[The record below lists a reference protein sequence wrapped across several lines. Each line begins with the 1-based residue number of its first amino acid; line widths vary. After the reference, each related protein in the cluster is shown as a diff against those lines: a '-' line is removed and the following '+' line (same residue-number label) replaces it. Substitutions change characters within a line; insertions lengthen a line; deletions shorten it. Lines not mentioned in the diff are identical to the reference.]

1 MERCHRLCFPTATSP
16 NVHCENSLHAVLTTL
31 LNTPCERRR
40 CKHDWT
46 VGANSVKSLD
56 ICVKWLLKDGLMT
69 SPIASMKLLQ
79 IVEKL
84 WNKDIGAGC
93 EWDMKES
100 KEHETK
106 TNVTNSEHIY
116 VVTPSNHYTRW
127 PLSRNVSL
135 RLHVSQQNIWAESF
149 GVLRWEFNQFRCIY
163 LAPDHNSSHL
173 KALYTAKWRAYSI
186 LEKTMTSSF
195 NLKAFDIRPVV
206 LMGISQLL
214 HL

>member
-1 MERCHRLCFPTATSP
+1 MERRHRLCFPTATSP
-16 NVHCENSLHAVLTTL
+16 NVHCENSLHAVLTRL

-56 ICVKWLLKDGLMT
+56 ICVKWLLKDGSMT
-69 SPIASMKLLQ
+69 SSLASMKLLQ

-93 EWDMKES
+93 EWDKKER

-116 VVTPSNHYTRW
+116 VVTPSNHYTLW

-135 RLHVSQQNIWAESF
+135 RCQHLSREFRCPEVGIQSIQVYLFSTRSQQQSP
-149 GVLRWEFNQFRCIY
+149 Q
-163 LAPDHNSSHL
+163 S
-173 KALYTAKWRAYSI
+173 T
-186 LEKTMTSSF
+186 
-195 NLKAFDIRPVV
+195 
-206 LMGISQLL
+206 L
-214 HL
+214 HCKVEPTVF

>member
-1 MERCHRLCFPTATSP
+1 MR
-16 NVHCENSLHAVLTTL
+16 L

-46 VGANSVKSLD
+46 VRANSVKSLD

-69 SPIASMKLLQ
+69 SSLASMKLLQ

-84 WNKDIGAGC
+84 WNKDIGAGG
-93 EWDMKES
+93 EWDEKES
-100 KEHETK
+100 KEQETK

-116 VVTPSNHYTRW
+116 VVTPSNHYTLW

-135 RLHVSQQNIWAESF
+135 RCRVSQQNISAESL
-149 GVLRWEFNQFRCIY
+149 GVLWWDICTRHIQFRCIY

-173 KALYTAKWRAYSI
+173 KALYTVKWRAYSI

-195 NLKAFDIRPVV
+195 NLKAFVV

-214 HL
+214 LHLKVTEGWSLSPFRQPLYHSSQN